1 MHEAKLNVG
10 VYALFRT
17 NLGIVS
23 STICMNSGFARAP
36 WEADFCDLR
45 ASLPIPEPRN
55 LSDFK
60 LDNSLSIRCLKPN
73 MDWQINY
80 DDGAGT
86 TIDVLY
92 RSIMPPFDIHDPDM
106 DPMKAKALKAAE
118 AGGKFAW
125 GTAYNGH
132 FDQSGHFQGTVSVR
146 GKSYPIDCIST
157 MDHSWG
163 PRPERGA
170 PNMSWLHAHFS
181 RDLAMHAIFSF
192 DPQDEWPIAQS
203 RARLCRRARKGVRTQ
218 ETRTARPCAANAMRI
233 GPPRPGRQR
242 RPRMEAQRRGANH
255 FPLAVLAEHGVVQRP
270 GSMAVRRSRRLWR
283 DPGLLRNAATDR
295 AERRSGDARVRGGL
309 TTMSPLAVLFDFDGT
324 LVQTREASWKIFA
337 RVNECGFK
345 LGVATQQEYFRLL
358 EDNLFQGIRRL
369 CRDDAQSQQ
378 VARHFLARAGGP
390 LRNPIS
396 CRA

>member
-1 MHEAKLNVG
+1 MIRDEDVHFHAPDPGEPTWAETNFFGFYNDEAKLNVG

-86 TIDVLY
+86 RIDVLY
-92 RSIMPPFDIHDPDM
+92 QSIMLPFDIHDPDM
-106 DPMKAKALKAAE
+106 DPMKAKALKAAD

-146 GKSYPIDCIST
+146 GKPYSIDCIST

-181 RDLAMHAIFSF
+181 RDLAIHAIFSF
-192 DPQDEWPIAQS
+192 DPKTNGQ
-203 RARLCRRARKGVRTQ
+203 LL
-218 ETRTARPCAANAMRI
+218 N
-233 GPPRPGRQR
+233 
-242 RPRMEAQRRGANH
+242 
-255 FPLAVLAEHGVVQRP
+255 LAHGYVVEHGKVFGLRDAHGETLRRERYAESVQLVLVD
-270 GSMAVRRSRRLWR
+270 SA
-283 DPGLLRNAATDR
+283 DR
-295 AERRSGDARVRGGL
+295 EWKLSAEGL
-309 TTMSPLAVLFDFDGT
+309 TTFPWQCWPNMVSFNVLGRWRCANLVGYGEIQDFFEMPQLTALNADPA
-324 LVQTREASWKIFA
+324 TRAS
-337 RVNECGFK
+337 VSG
-345 LGVATQQEYFRLL
+345 
-358 EDNLFQGIRRL
+358 
-369 CRDDAQSQQ
+369 
-378 VARHFLARAGGP
+378 
-390 LRNPIS
+390 
-396 CRA
+396 